1 MQATRSMLA
10 CAAALLA
17 TAAAVHTPVRLAVC
31 GRRVSRAAA
40 PAMVFDQLK
49 KMADDG
55 AKGVRWPLAAC
66 DRMPCSEILGQ
77 GGDASQ

>member
-1 MQATRSMLA
+1 
-10 CAAALLA
+10 
-17 TAAAVHTPVRLAVC
+17 
-31 GRRVSRAAA
+31 
-40 PAMVFDQLK
+40 MVFDQLK